1 MCECVCVCLYVFESK
16 TEFDFA
22 GLFYASNECCGLFKY
37 VKSEKSDAS
46 TDIHNKFFMNSV
58 SL

>member
-37 VKSEKSDAS
+37 VKSEKVMHLLA
-46 TDIHNKFFMNSV
+46 FMTIF
-58 SL
+58 L